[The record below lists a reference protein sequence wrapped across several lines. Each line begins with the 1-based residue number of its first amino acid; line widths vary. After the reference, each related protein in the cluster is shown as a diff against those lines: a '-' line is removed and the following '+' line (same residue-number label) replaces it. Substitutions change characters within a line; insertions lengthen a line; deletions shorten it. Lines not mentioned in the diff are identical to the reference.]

1 MYGIS
6 ENALL
11 KILTKQEQKSMKNK
25 RKQIIPSIFLCIKAF
40 ELDVFRSRDI
50 LHKITD
56 LVIDNCNK

>member
-11 KILTKQEQKSMKNK
+11 KILTESKYEKQKKTNYT
-25 RKQIIPSIFLCIKAF
+25 INFWCIKAF
-40 ELDVFRSRDI
+40 ESDVFRSRDI
-50 LHKITD
+50 LHKITN